1 MQSYAP
7 ICRLAAQRTTR
18 QVSRLPLRQFTAST
32 TSKAGN
38 TGSGNI
44 ISDKGTQQDTTSG
57 NETGGS
63 REHALDKGAKK
74 DPNLQSYESNAG
86 RRYVQQAQEQVHEHY
101 PTSFLNLRTGSE
113 GFNRDGG
120 DEVVY
125 ERTYADAVRSAK
137 AQDTGGQATRQK
149 DERNAT
155 AKAKK
160 DHPEAPDVVIGMQD
174 ERGGKGA

>member
-18 QVSRLPLRQFTAST
+18 QVSRLPLRQFTASS
-32 TSKAGN
+32 TSRAGN

-44 ISDKGTQQDTTSG
+44 ISDKGTQQDTSSG

-74 DPNLQSYESNAG
+74 DPNLQSYESNA
-86 RRYVQQAQEQVHEHY
+86 A
-101 PTSFLNLRTGSE
+101 
-113 GFNRDGG
+113 
-120 DEVVY
+120 
-125 ERTYADAVRSAK
+125 RSAK

-149 DERNAT
+149 DERNST